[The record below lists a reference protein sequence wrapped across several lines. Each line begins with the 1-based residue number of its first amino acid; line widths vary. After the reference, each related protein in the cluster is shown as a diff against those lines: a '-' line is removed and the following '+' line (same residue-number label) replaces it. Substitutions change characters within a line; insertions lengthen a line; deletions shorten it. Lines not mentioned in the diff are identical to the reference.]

1 MLGFFHSL
9 LGWDGHI
16 IPPTADMGLL
26 SGVHGAVRGSA
37 HG

>member
-1 MLGFFHSL
+1 MLGFFPTG
-9 LGWDGHI
+9 LGWAGHI

-37 HG
+37 YG